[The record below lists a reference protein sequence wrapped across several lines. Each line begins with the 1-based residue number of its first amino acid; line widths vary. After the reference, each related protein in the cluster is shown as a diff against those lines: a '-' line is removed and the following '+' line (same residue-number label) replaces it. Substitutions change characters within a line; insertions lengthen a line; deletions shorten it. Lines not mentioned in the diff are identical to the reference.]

1 MSDRRTL
8 LALLIIGLI
17 LLLTPY
23 YMELMGAG
31 SRPGPAPAADSTR
44 MAAVPPPEPVA
55 PLPAPPREAVPVL
68 PVEPGG
74 PGRVIVV
81 ETPRYIATVSRQGAL
96 LTGWEL
102 KEYRDLSGNPV
113 RLIPEGAF
121 ALALD
126 LPDGDARLELTERMF
141 QTTAPDTVR
150 LAAGETRTLVLS
162 LELEDGRRVTRG
174 LSFSADT
181 WDVDVSDRLE
191 GFEVSAL
198 NDAYRLW
205 WIGGLNLTETK
216 RREELQYTGFYALQG
231 GEVQK
236 TRLKATPQETV
247 LSGSIAWAA
256 LRTKYFTGI
265 LIPRPEAFRAAR
277 MNGAAGDLGPA
288 LMNVQLEHRM
298 PTAGEEVETLLY
310 LGPIDYHGLLAYQVD
325 LQKMMDFGWGFIR
338 PISKLILNLFTWLHR
353 IIPNYGL
360 VIIIFSVLVKI
371 VVYPLTRKSYESM
384 HAMQEISPKL
394 QEIREKYK
402 DDSEKMNRKMMN
414 LYKEHGVNP
423 LGGCFPLLLQMPV
436 FFALYAVFR
445 STIELRGAPFVFWI
459 TDLSVRDPYMV
470 IPGLMALTMFI
481 QQRAQLKN
489 PQQRALTIMMPVM
502 MFFLFRG
509 LSAGLVLYW
518 TMFNVLSIIQ
528 TEIVHPRKPVTT
540 S

>member
-23 YMELMGAG
+23 YMELMGTG
-31 SRPGPAPAADSTR
+31 SRPVAPPVADSTVV
-44 MAAVPPPEPVA
+44 AAVPAPEPE
-55 PLPAPPREAVPVL
+55 APPPALTAETVPRL
-68 PVEPGG
+68 PGEQTEPG
-74 PGRVIVV
+74 RTIVV
-81 ETPRYIATVSRQGAL
+81 ETPRYLALVGLQGAL
-96 LTGWEL
+96 LTGWQL
-102 KEYRDLSGNPV
+102 KEYRDHSGNPV

-126 LPDGDARLELTERMF
+126 LPDGDARLELTEQTF

-150 LAAGETRTLVLS
+150 LAAGESRTLDFS
-162 LELEDGRRVTRG
+162 LALEDGRRVTRG
-174 LSFSADT
+174 MRFSADT
-181 WDVDVSDRLE
+181 WDVDVTDRLE

-216 RREELQYTGFYALQG
+216 RPEELQYTGFYALQG

-288 LMNVQLEHRM
+288 LMNVELEHRM
-298 PTAGEEVETLLY
+298 PATGGEIGTLLY
-310 LGPIDYHGLLAYQVD
+310 LGPIDYHELLAYQVD

-360 VIIIFSVLVKI
+360 VIILFSVLVKI

-394 QEIREKYK
+394 QELREKYK
-402 DDSEKMNRKMMN
+402 GDPEKMNKKMMN

-445 STIELRGAPFVFWI
+445 STIELRGAPFMLWI
-459 TDLSVRDPYMV
+459 TDLSVSDPYRV
-470 IPGLMALTMFI
+470 IPGLMSLTMFI

-489 PQQRALTIMMPVM
+489 PQQRMLTIMMPLM
-502 MFFLFRG
+502 MFFLFQG

-528 TEIVHPRKPVTT
+528 TEIVHPKKPATT

>member
-8 LALLIIGLI
+8 LALLVIGLI

-23 YMELMGAG
+23 YMELIGAG
-31 SRPGPAPAADSTR
+31 SRRVTTTPSDSSAVAAAPAPA
-44 MAAVPPPEPVA
+44 PVA
-55 PLPAPPREAVPVL
+55 PVNAPPLEAVPVL

-74 PGRVIVV
+74 PGQVIVV

-102 KEYRDLSGNPV
+102 KEYRDLGGNPV
-113 RLIPEGAF
+113 RLIPAGAF

-126 LPDGDARLELTERMF
+126 LPDGDARLELTEQTF
-141 QTTAPDTVR
+141 QTTAPDTVS
-150 LAAGETRTLVLS
+150 LAAGESRTLDLS
-162 LELEDGRRVTRG
+162 LALEDGRRVTRG
-174 LSFSADT
+174 MRFSADT

-205 WIGGLNLTETK
+205 WIGGLNLTETN
-216 RREELQYTGFYALQG
+216 RREELQYTGFYALQS

-256 LRTKYFTGI
+256 LRTKYFAGI
-265 LIPRPEAFRAAR
+265 MIPRPEAFRAAR

-298 PTAGEEVETLLY
+298 PAAGEGVETLLY

-338 PISKLILNLFTWLHR
+338 PISKLILNLFTWFHR
-353 IIPNYGL
+353 FIPNYGI